1 MRLGWGWKL
10 FGVVIFQ
17 LGLSSLG
24 VTYKSHQKGAVLVFF
39 LKQQKKGR
47 WDSQTDRLLQRVKE
61 WATAS
66 VSEWVNGLLSEGQI
80 TCLLPDRGKLPR
92 SALIA
97 ATRTSSLCRR
107 CLHQPAG
114 HSQALDYSPA
124 WLHLWED
131 ILSDT
136 MLVFEVQKQQQ
147 MLFFSPFSLI
157 WHFEGRY
164 LNAIL
169 SLKKFQWL
177 LFRSEYVLHINEW
190 KKIPE
195 ITQLIFKCVKGS
207 YNGRIMFYIRVY
219 TRGMSNWS

>member
-147 MLFFSPFSLI
+147 MLFS
-157 WHFEGRY
+157 
-164 LNAIL
+164 
-169 SLKKFQWL
+169 L
-177 LFRSEYVLHINEW
+177 LFLDMALWGTLLKCYIKFEE
-190 KKIPE
+190 IPLTSFQIWVCFAYKWVE
-195 ITQLIFKCVKGS
+195 ENTRNHSTHFQVCK
-207 YNGRIMFYIRVY
+207 RVI
-219 TRGMSNWS
+219 